1 MATRM
6 QQRRGTAA
14 QWTAADPVLGA
25 GEIGWETDTNKFKIG
40 DGVNNWGDLNYFLD
54 AVALGGSIDDYIPLT
69 QKGAANGV
77 ATLNSSAK
85 IPSSQ
90 LDIDELS
97 QDAVNTALTAGT
109 GITKTY
115 NDNANTI
122 TVAVDTA
129 TIAPLASPA
138 LSGIPTAPTAAAG
151 TNTTQ
156 IATTAF
162 VSTAVS
168 NLVDSAPGTLD
179 TLNEL
184 AAALADDPS
193 FATTITNQIAGK
205 QDVVSGVSSTEIGY
219 LDGVTSA
226 IQTQLNGKAASSHTH
241 AQSDITNLTTDLAAK
256 APLASPTFTGT
267 VVLPSTTSIGD
278 VSATELGYLDGVT
291 SSIQT
296 QINNISPDPMPQVLM
311 MMGA

>member
-14 QWTAADPVLGA
+14 QWAAADPILGA

-40 DGVNNWGDLNYFLD
+40 DGVNNWDDLNYFLD
-54 AVALGGSIDDYIPLT
+54 AVALGGSIDDYVPLT
-69 QKGAANGV
+69 QKGVANGV
-77 ATLNSSAK
+77 ATLNASAK
-85 IPSSQ
+85 IPAEQ

-138 LSGIPTAPTAAAG
+138 LSGTPTAPTAAAG

-193 FATTITNQIAGK
+193 FATTITNSLAGK

-226 IQTQLNGKAASSHTH
+226 IQTQIDSKQAS
-241 AQSDITNLTTDLAAK
+241 
-256 APLASPTFTGT
+256 
-267 VVLPSTTSIGD
+267 LPSQTNNSGKYLSTDGSSLSWQTVN
-278 VSATELGYLDGVT
+278 VSAIEDNYIMSL
-291 SSIQT
+291 
-296 QINNISPDPMPQVLM
+296 
-311 MMGA
+311 MGAI